1 LMEIMKYVEPEVHG
15 TVVFID
21 KNERI
26 KITSENAEQIND
38 NWEEVKDEAELIDDD
53 LAFRHIKSAPYQDG
67 YILKKE
73 ITTGT
78 IRVARGYYIILLHE
92 QNKISAN
99 VLQVLDSLSAAT
111 ALWLSR

>member
-1 LMEIMKYVEPEVHG
+1 MMKYVKRELHG
-15 TVVFID
+15 TVVFND

-26 KITSENAEQIND
+26 KVTSENAEQIID
-38 NWEEVKDEAELIDDD
+38 NWEEVKDEAELIEDD

-92 QNKISAN
+92 QDRKSTRLNSSH
-99 VLQVLDSLSAAT
+99 V
-111 ALWLSR
+111 